1 MFSVIDATT
10 GERLE
15 INRKANVL
23 IQPSSSRLEPIELYI
38 PSKCNLI
45 SFFNTDFLLRGE
57 LIPGRVTCA
66 LKILLEALVL
76 TCLGNLS

>member
-23 IQPSSSRLEPIELYI
+23 IQPRLEPKELYI